1 MQLKSKSLDQ
11 TAQIAALVAKE
22 IPQTP
27 CLLLRGGLGAGKTTF
42 SKYLIHYLTGTP
54 LEEITSPTYSYVHVY
69 DKKLAHFDL
78 YRVPSQDYLEELG
91 LIELLSDPCVIKII
105 EWPDIAL
112 SLLPANRLEITIDSS
127 DSEERGFSFSFPLV
141 KQDCRV

>member
-1 MQLKSKSLDQ
+1 
-11 TAQIAALVAKE
+11 
-22 IPQTP
+22 
-27 CLLLRGGLGAGKTTF
+27 
-42 SKYLIHYLTGTP
+42 
-54 LEEITSPTYSYVHVY
+54 